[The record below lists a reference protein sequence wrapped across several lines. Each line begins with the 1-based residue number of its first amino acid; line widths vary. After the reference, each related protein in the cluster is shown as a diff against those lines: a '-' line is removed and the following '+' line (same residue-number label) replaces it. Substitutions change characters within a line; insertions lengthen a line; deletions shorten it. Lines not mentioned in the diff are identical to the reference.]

1 MAPVASKTSE
11 LAPYDAKTL
20 FALAFLEAMAMS
32 SMLSSRS
39 TRGGLLGMEM
49 SRFLVH
55 GPQSGRVRRVE
66 TAAGKSA
73 EENSEL
79 KYLPFSI
86 REAVPNSNLPIP
98 RHLSEGE
105 NASSSACACL

>member
-1 MAPVASKTSE
+1 ME
-11 LAPYDAKTL
+11 I
-20 FALAFLEAMAMS
+20 
-32 SMLSSRS
+32 SRC
-39 TRGGLLGMEM
+39 
-49 SRFLVH
+49 LVH

-79 KYLPFSI
+79 KDLSFSL
-86 REAVPNSNLPIP
+86 RGAVPNSNLPIP
-98 RHLSEGE
+98 GHLSERE